1 MRRKRMRVAFT
12 ARHYKPSKRL
22 KEYAEDEITK
32 LEKVFDGIIS
42 CDIVLDY
49 QKDIQI
55 AEINVV
61 VHGQKLTVIEKTDD
75 VYKSIDLAV
84 GKMERQLI
92 RYKEKKQ
99 QYADKALSN

>member
-1 MRRKRMRVAFT
+1 MRVTFT
-12 ARHYKPSKRL
+12 ARHYKPSQRL
-22 KEYAEDEITK
+22 KEYAEDEVTK
-32 LEKVFDGIIS
+32 MEKVFEGIIN

-61 VHGQKLTVIEKTDD
+61 VHGQKLTVIEKTEDI
-75 VYKSIDLAV
+75 YKSIDLAV

-99 QYADKALSN
+99 QHADKALSN